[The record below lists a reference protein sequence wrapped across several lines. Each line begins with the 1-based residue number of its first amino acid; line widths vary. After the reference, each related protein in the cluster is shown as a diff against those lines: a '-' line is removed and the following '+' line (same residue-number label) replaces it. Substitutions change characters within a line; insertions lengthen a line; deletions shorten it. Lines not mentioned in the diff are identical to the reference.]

1 MPTTT
6 ENDESEL
13 LDAFAQGQLH
23 SYATKG
29 ELAKFRAA
37 AHATALTYRSTQMT
51 VRWQP
56 TGCRDSDVCI
66 DQVRGQD
73 GER

>member
-6 ENDESEL
+6 ENDESKL

-23 SYATKG
+23 SFATKG

-37 AHATALTYRSTQMT
+37 AHATCFEVSIYADDRPLAAYRL
-51 VRWQP
+51 P
-56 TGCRDSDVCI
+56 
-66 DQVRGQD
+66 
-73 GER
+73 